1 MITRLANCAL
11 KLAEAGFRVFPAYGI
26 VDGKCECGN
35 PNCNA
40 PGKHPA
46 IKGWKQ
52 KATSDKEQIMTWW
65 KRCGNHNPAIAT
77 GKGLVVLDVDGE
89 TGKESLRKL
98 EEEYGALP
106 PTQCVLT
113 GRGIH
118 YYFHSDI
125 PLQNSTSVLGK
136 KLDIRGEGGLVI
148 GDGGAHVSGRS
159 YTWCGHNSP
168 SNLPLSE
175 LPAWIPE
182 RLHRIEQDEK
192 YKEREKKAEEPGF
205 SLPEGMI
212 QEGTRDTTLYKYGC
226 YLRGVCGKDME
237 QIREELFRINDT
249 KCNPPL
255 EDEQIRKIIHQVDK
269 FARKGG
275 AEEDFDSIHPVGLVC
290 AADVEDEE
298 ARFIL
303 FPYLPEG
310 QLTLIQGNPGDGK
323 TAFACWFAALVSC
336 GQAMG
341 GLSCE
346 QGNILLLSVED
357 DMPVLKKRYVA
368 SGGDVNRCFFVSNA
382 SGLSFTSPEIEQYIL
397 EKKIR
402 LVIFDPLQAFLGS
415 KVDMNRANET
425 RPVLA
430 ELKEM
435 AQRNNCAVVIIS
447 HINKGNREGLAIQRA
462 LGSMDIPG
470 ACRSVLH
477 IGRWEEDQDQRLMI
491 HVKSSNA
498 KEGSSILF
506 SIVHDGGVQFRE
518 FTNKGYEDLSELS
531 KKTRK
536 ASKDNFLQQ
545 DIINACKELLKK
557 YPAGIKI
564 RYKDMPVAWP
574 SGVRPGVLLESF
586 RSQLEAEDICIQ
598 TGIKY
603 NGGAAVLITSAPG
616 FLN

>member
-159 YTWCGHNSP
+159 YTWCGHNNP
-168 SNLPLSE
+168 SNLPLAE

-192 YKEREKKAEEPGF
+192 YKECEKKVEEPGF

-237 QIREELFRINDT
+237 QIRKELFRINDT

-298 ARFIL
+298 ACFIL

-323 TAFACWFAALVSC
+323 TAFACWFAALVSR
-336 GQAMG
+336 GQALG

-382 SGLSFTSPEIEQYIL
+382 SGLSFTSPEIEQYIQ

-435 AQRNNCAVVIIS
+435 AQRNNCAVVII
-447 HINKGNREGLAIQRA
+447 
-462 LGSMDIPG
+462 
-470 ACRSVLH
+470 
-477 IGRWEEDQDQRLMI
+477 
-491 HVKSSNA
+491 
-498 KEGSSILF
+498 SSILF